1 MRPLRGRY
9 GNAELGIERAR
20 SRTLP
25 ESMLLTWAA
34 ILSILNAGVFND
46 IALNPFGLRGIQE
59 ASIALGVLLSCYFF
73 CTRKSLQGVITVAVM
88 YSVIA
93 IGLSAMSAK
102 LTYGQP
108 LHYGLLEER
117 RTLESLAFAGLFL
130 VASAS
135 RCPIRM
141 LERATLF
148 AIVLALVLGLLVQFD
163 VLGETVAINATGLPG
178 RGEARLGRAMIGTQY
193 VVLGALIGYANLL
206 RGRERW
212 KWAALLVACLNH
224 LLLVSMTRQVVVGC
238 VLGFVAIHV
247 LMRSGRSVEGW
258 WLQTKRLLLPASL
271 LIATVVGVG
280 VFGFGRQITD
290 SLLETFSAEYLGSN
304 VRWGTVEIIWAEL
317 VGSSFA
323 PHGSL
328 SVLWR
333 GGFPA
338 HYGHYFWLADVG
350 LVGMLFRYGIFTP
363 IALGALIVMAR
374 RILRR
379 LSEQAVP
386 VVSGVIAYLI
396 VVSPVAAPME
406 YRGNL
411 VAWVLAVWLIDARL
425 RGIGTE
431 PDQSDDLP

>member
-1 MRPLRGRY
+1 MKPLQARY
-9 GNAELGIERAR
+9 GNAELGIEGSR

-25 ESMLLTWAA
+25 EGILLTLAA
-34 ILSILNAGVFND
+34 LLSILNGGVFND
-46 IALNPFGLRGIQE
+46 IALNPFGLIGIQE

-73 CTRKSLQGVITVAVM
+73 CTRKSLQGVVAVAMM
-88 YSVIA
+88 YSVVA
-93 IGLSAMSAK
+93 IWLSAMSAK

-148 AIVLALVLGLLVQFD
+148 AIVLALVLGSLVQFD
-163 VLGETVAINATGLPG
+163 VLDGAAAMNATGLPG
-178 RGEARLGRAMIGTQY
+178 RGGARLGRAMIGTQY

-206 RGRERW
+206 RGRGRW
-212 KWAALLVACLNH
+212 KWAVLLVACLNH

-247 LMRSGRSVEGW
+247 RMRSDRTVGWW
-258 WLQTKRLLLPASL
+258 WLQTKRLLLPVSL
-271 LIATVVGVG
+271 VIATVVGVG
-280 VFGFGRQITD
+280 VFGFGRQLID
-290 SLLETFSAEYLGSN
+290 SLLEAFSAEYLGSN
-304 VRWGTVEIIWAEL
+304 VRWRTVEIIWAEL
-317 VGSSFA
+317 VDSSFA

-338 HYGHYFWLADVG
+338 HYGHFFWLADVG
-350 LVGMLFRYGIFTP
+350 VVGMLFRYGIFTP
-363 IALGALIVMAR
+363 IALMALIVMAW
-374 RILRR
+374 RILER
-379 LSEQAVP
+379 LSEQAAP
-386 VVSGVIAYLI
+386 IVSGVLVYLV

-411 VAWVLAVWLIDARL
+411 VAWVLAVWLIDTRL
-425 RGIGTE
+425 AGIGAE
-431 PDQSDDLP
+431 PRLKR